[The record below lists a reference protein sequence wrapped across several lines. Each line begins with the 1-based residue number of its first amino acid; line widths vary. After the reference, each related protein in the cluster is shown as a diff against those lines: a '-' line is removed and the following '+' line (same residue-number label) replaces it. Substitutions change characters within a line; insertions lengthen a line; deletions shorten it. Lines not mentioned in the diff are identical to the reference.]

1 MTIETINHVMR
12 EARRRVGDE
21 GAVLL
26 LLIAAGRLAERLRI
40 PLVELLAVLA
50 SSYRASASTAPGGPG
65 TPPGSWSPGSGRRSL
80 RLP

>member
-50 SSYRASASTAPGGPG
+50 SSYRASASTAPGVTLQGDG
-65 TPPGSWSPGSGRRSL
+65 STPALGGS
-80 RLP
+80 